1 MISWIMGC
9 KRAVPSYLMGW
20 TVNGPNNYRPILNQL
35 GPSIKYLYPRLRR
48 SISCILKQNS
58 MPSLLL
64 SRQTDKRKEAS
75 GFLPPM
81 HASTQTHLFFLSFC
95 SALQILWDLKF
106 LCVDEKGKQNE
117 GAGGRAGGRAW
128 GEDGA
133 EMLNFEVGAKN
144 PPLNQ
149 ESHGWDGATLSHR
162 FQRSNPTSA
171 KIRGQF
177 DASVGSSRF
186 EINVAIA
193 SP

>member
-20 TVNGPNNYRPILNQL
+20 TVNGPNNYRLILNQL

-117 GAGGRAGGRAW
+117 GAGGRAGGRGGRMELKCWISRW
-128 GEDGA
+128 GRRIRPSIKKATA
-133 EMLNFEVGAKN
+133 EMVPHSLIDSNVLIQPVLKSGAN
-144 PPLNQ
+144 SMLQ
-149 ESHGWDGATLSHR
+149 
-162 FQRSNPTSA
+162 
-171 KIRGQF
+171 
-177 DASVGSSRF
+177 
-186 EINVAIA
+186 
-193 SP
+193 

>member
-81 HASTQTHLFFLSFC
+81 HASTQTHLFFPF
-95 SALQILWDLKF
+95 ILLRPLNSVRSKIS
-106 LCVDEKGKQNE
+106 LCRRKGKTE
-117 GAGGRAGGRAW
+117 RGSGRAGGRAW

>member
-81 HASTQTHLFFLSFC
+81 HASTQTHLFFPF
-95 SALQILWDLKF
+95 ILLRPLNSVRSKIS
-106 LCVDEKGKQNE
+106 LCRRKGKTE
-117 GAGGRAGGRAW
+117 RGSGRAGGRAGVGGGW
-128 GEDGA
+128 SWNAEFRGGGE
-133 EMLNFEVGAKN
+133 
-144 PPLNQ
+144 
-149 ESHGWDGATLSHR
+149 ESAPQSRKPRLRWCHTLS
-162 FQRSNPTSA
+162 
-171 KIRGQF
+171 
-177 DASVGSSRF
+177 
-186 EINVAIA
+186 
-193 SP
+193 